1 MREMAMSAGSR
12 TALPP
17 LMKTLTAMIPTTIGP
32 SNSKPQFLVLGRAT
46 RMPPVI
52 SITFTKVK
60 KPDGPI
66 DLKNKGT
73 NGLSDGAGAGRKE

>member
-1 MREMAMSAGSR
+1 
-12 TALPP
+12 
-17 LMKTLTAMIPTTIGP
+17 
-32 SNSKPQFLVLGRAT
+32 
-46 RMPPVI
+46 MPPVI